1 MTDKDFVTAEEISS
15 EQNNIKTLV
24 RFAASLTLLRKI
36 LLPTMLVIVFAAA
49 VPSYFLWFVGE
60 LVGCGQTSSCNV
72 THALLG
78 WEVVI
83 PMSLSTLFV
92 LMLLAMFSRIAAWM
106 LFELSGQWSTQK
118 IQADMM
124 LGISGVRTTFFD
136 ENPSGRLINRLLG
149 DYGMLRQ
156 DGVVTL
162 GDTASGLAEVL
173 CVGVLIMLASPIAGA
188 MILPVICLYVG
199 LQAQLAP
206 MMSHAREIRAV
217 KIGEALHR
225 QTDLIEGRTIFTL
238 YNRQRNLLERIHKAF
253 GESMNI
259 QLFYCRLMR
268 WGMLWMGLISAAYAA
283 LVYTFLV
290 YGLHAGIVSTTLAAV
305 IITAVFN
312 LNNTF
317 FGLAWELSYL
327 GEVASHARR
336 AFFMIDL
343 PHESTQES
351 STYMEES
358 STYMKES
365 STYMKES
372 STYKDESSTEVGQ
385 RVKLQRLTGD
395 IEFVDYGMSY
405 RVDLPRI
412 LDGLSVTI
420 PAGKKVG
427 IIGRTGAGKSSMM
440 QALFRM
446 VYHQAGDICIGG
458 QSIYGFDVNCVR
470 SHFGVVPQDPY
481 LFAGSIRFNLAGD
494 LRDVTDSRLREV
506 LGTVGLSVDL
516 NAVVLEGG
524 RDYSVGERQLLC
536 IARLIL
542 HDKDYILMDEPTS
555 SLDRKTDEQI
565 QQLMRTVLADKTVI
579 TIAHR
584 LESLEQYDLVLEMAQ
599 GKLLRQGTPAEMLD
613 LIGATPDQA
622 VA

>member
-1 MTDKDFVTAEEISS
+1 MSDKEFVTAEEVAA
-15 EQNNIKTLV
+15 EQNNIRTLI

-36 LLPTMLVIVFAAA
+36 LLPTLLIIVFAAA

-60 LVGCGQTSSCNV
+60 LVGCGQMPSCDV

-78 WEVVI
+78 WEVVM
-83 PMSLSTLFV
+83 PMSLSTLLV
-92 LMLLAMFSRIAAWM
+92 LMSLAMFSRIAAWM

-162 GDTASGLAEVL
+162 GDSASGVAEVL
-173 CVGVLIMLASPIAGA
+173 CVGILIMLASPIAGVL
-188 MILPVICLYVG
+188 IVPVICLYVA
-199 LQAQLAP
+199 LQTQLAP

-238 YNRQRNLLERIHKAF
+238 YNRQRNLLSRIHKAF

-268 WGMLWMGLISAAYAA
+268 WGMLWMGLISAAYAV

-290 YGLHAGIVSTTLAAV
+290 YGLHAGVISTTLAAV

-351 STYMEES
+351 AFDVAQHA
-358 STYMKES
+358 KN
-365 STYMKES
+365 
-372 STYKDESSTEVGQ
+372 
-385 RVKLQRLTGD
+385 QRLTGD
-395 IEFVDYGMSY
+395 VEFVDYGMSY
-405 RVDLPRI
+405 RPDLPRI
-412 LDGLSVTI
+412 LNGLSVTI
-420 PAGKKVG
+420 PVGKKVG
-427 IIGRTGAGKSSMM
+427 IVGRTGAGKSSMM

-446 VYHQAGDICIGG
+446 VYHQAGDIRIGG
-458 QSIYGFDVNCVR
+458 QSIFAVDVNCVR
-470 SHFGVVPQDPY
+470 GHFGVVPQDPY

-494 LRDVTDSRLREV
+494 LQDVSDSRLLEV
-506 LGTVGLSVDL
+506 LGVVGLPVDL
-516 NAVVLEGG
+516 DATVLEGG

-542 HDKDYILMDEPTS
+542 HDKAYILMDEPTS
-555 SLDRKTDEQI
+555 SLDRKTDEKI
-565 QQLMRTVLADKTVI
+565 QQLMRTVLANKTVI

-584 LESLEQYDLVLEMAQ
+584 LESLEQYDLVLEMGQ
-599 GKLLRQGTPAEMLD
+599 GRLLRQGTPAEMLD
-613 LIGATPDQA
+613 IIGGAAQA

>member
-1 MTDKDFVTAEEISS
+1 MTDKDFVTAEEVSA
-15 EQNNIKTLV
+15 EQNNVKTLI

-36 LLPTMLVIVFAAA
+36 LLPTMLIIVFAAA

-60 LVGCGQTSSCNV
+60 LVGCGQTPSCDV

-78 WEVVI
+78 WELVV

-92 LMLLAMFSRIAAWM
+92 LMLLAMFSRISAWL

-156 DGVVTL
+156 DAVVTL

-173 CVGVLIMLASPIAGA
+173 CVGVLIMLASPIAGV
-188 MILPVICLYVG
+188 MILPVIFLYVA

-238 YNRQRNLLERIHKAF
+238 YNRQHNLLSRIHKAF

-268 WGMLWMGLISAAYAA
+268 WGMLWMGLISTGYAV

-290 YGLHAGIVSTTLAAV
+290 YGLHVGVVSTTLAAV

-317 FGLAWELSYL
+317 FGLAWELSFL

-343 PHESTQES
+343 PHEST
-351 STYMEES
+351 EES
-358 STYMKES
+358 SN
-365 STYMKES
+365 
-372 STYKDESSTEVGQ
+372 EVGQ
-385 RVKLQRLTGD
+385 PLKLQHFSGD
-395 IEFVDYGMSY
+395 IEFVDYAMSY
-405 RVDLPRI
+405 RADLPRI
-412 LDGLSVTI
+412 LDGLSLTI

-446 VYHQAGDICIGG
+446 VYHQGGDIRIGG
-458 QSIYGFDVNCVR
+458 RSIFSVDVNCVR

-494 LRDVTDSRLREV
+494 LQDVTDSRLREV
-506 LGTVGLSVDL
+506 LDTVGLSVDL
-516 NAVVLEGG
+516 NATVLEGG

-555 SLDRKTDEQI
+555 SLDRKTDEKV
-565 QQLMRTVLADKTVI
+565 QQLMRTVLANKTVI

-613 LIGATPDQA
+613 IIGATLGQA

>member
-1 MTDKDFVTAEEISS
+1 MSDKEFVTAEEVAV

-36 LLPTMLVIVFAAA
+36 LLPTLLIIVFAAA

-60 LVGCGQTSSCNV
+60 LVGCGQTPTCDV

-78 WEVVI
+78 WEVVM
-83 PMSLSTLFV
+83 PMSLSTLLV

-162 GDTASGLAEVL
+162 GDSASGVAEVL
-173 CVGVLIMLASPIAGA
+173 CVGILIMLASPIAGVL
-188 MILPVICLYVG
+188 IVPVICLYVA
-199 LQAQLAP
+199 LQSQLAP

-238 YNRQRNLLERIHKAF
+238 YNRQRNLLSRIHKAF

-268 WGMLWMGLISAAYAA
+268 WGMLWMGLISAAYAV

-290 YGLHAGIVSTTLAAV
+290 YGLHAGVISTTLAAV

-351 STYMEES
+351 AF
-358 STYMKES
+358 
-365 STYMKES
+365 
-372 STYKDESSTEVGQ
+372 DVAQ
-385 RVKLQRLTGD
+385 HVKSQRLTGD

-405 RVDLPRI
+405 RPDLPRI
-412 LDGLSVTI
+412 LNGLSITI

-427 IIGRTGAGKSSMM
+427 IVGRTGAGKSSMM

-446 VYHQAGDICIGG
+446 VYHQAGDIRIGG
-458 QSIYGFDVNCVR
+458 QSIFAVDVNCVR
-470 SHFGVVPQDPY
+470 GHFGVVPQDPY

-494 LRDVTDSRLREV
+494 LQDVSDSRLLEALDV
-506 LGTVGLSVDL
+506 VGLPVDL
-516 NAVVLEGG
+516 DATVLEGG

-542 HDKDYILMDEPTS
+542 HDKAYILMDEPTS
-555 SLDRKTDEQI
+555 SLDRKTDEKI

-584 LESLEQYDLVLEMAQ
+584 LESLEQYDLVLEMGQ
-599 GKLLRQGTPAEMLD
+599 GSLLRQGTPAEMLD
-613 LIGATPDQA
+613 IIGGGAAQA

>member
-1 MTDKDFVTAEEISS
+1 MSDKEFVTAEEVAA
-15 EQNNIKTLV
+15 EQNNIKTLI

-36 LLPTMLVIVFAAA
+36 LLPTLLIIVFAAA

-60 LVGCGQTSSCNV
+60 LVGCGQTPACDV

-78 WEVVI
+78 WEVVM
-83 PMSLSTLFV
+83 PMSLSTLLV

-162 GDTASGLAEVL
+162 GDSASGVAEVL
-173 CVGVLIMLASPIAGA
+173 CVGILIMLASPVAGVL
-188 MILPVICLYVG
+188 IVPVICLYVA
-199 LQAQLAP
+199 LQSQLAP

-238 YNRQRNLLERIHKAF
+238 YNRQRNLLSRIHKAF

-268 WGMLWMGLISAAYAA
+268 WGMLWMGLISAAYAV

-290 YGLHAGIVSTTLAAV
+290 YGLHAGVISTTLAAV

-317 FGLAWELSYL
+317 FGLAWELSFL

-351 STYMEES
+351 AF
-358 STYMKES
+358 
-365 STYMKES
+365 
-372 STYKDESSTEVGQ
+372 DVAQ
-385 RVKLQRLTGD
+385 HVKSQRLTGD

-405 RVDLPRI
+405 RPDLPRI
-412 LDGLSVTI
+412 LNGLSITI

-427 IIGRTGAGKSSMM
+427 IVGRTGAGKSSMM

-446 VYHQAGDICIGG
+446 VYHQAGDIRIGG
-458 QSIYGFDVNCVR
+458 QSIFAVDVNCVR
-470 SHFGVVPQDPY
+470 GHFGVVPQDPY

-494 LRDVTDSRLREV
+494 LQYVSDSRLLEV
-506 LGTVGLSVDL
+506 LKVVGLPVDL
-516 NAVVLEGG
+516 DATVLEGG

-542 HDKDYILMDEPTS
+542 HDKAYILMDEPTS
-555 SLDRKTDEQI
+555 SLDRKTDEKI
-565 QQLMRTVLADKTVI
+565 QQLMRTVLANKTVI

-584 LESLEQYDLVLEMAQ
+584 LESLEQYDLVLEMGQ
-599 GKLLRQGTPAEMLD
+599 GRLLRQGTPAEMLD
-613 LIGATPDQA
+613 IIGGGAAQA